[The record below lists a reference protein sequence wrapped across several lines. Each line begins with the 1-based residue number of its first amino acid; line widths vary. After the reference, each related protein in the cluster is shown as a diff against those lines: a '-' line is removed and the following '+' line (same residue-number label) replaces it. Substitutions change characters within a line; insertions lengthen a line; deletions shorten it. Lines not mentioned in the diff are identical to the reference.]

1 MLKIKDLSMGSS
13 RVSVEGV
20 VVSKSEPRKVR
31 TKMGEDAQVADC
43 VIEDDSGRIT
53 MSLWNSQIEQV
64 NVGDHVKIEN
74 GYITSFRSELRLNV
88 GKYGKLFVNGNVV

>member
-20 VVSKSEPRKVR
+20 VVSKSEPRNVK

-43 VIEDDSGRIT
+43 VIEDDSGKIV
-53 MSLWNSQIEQV
+53 MSLWNNQIEQV
-64 NVGDHVKIEN
+64 NEGDQVRVEN
-74 GYITSFRSELRLNV
+74 GYVTSFRSELRLNV
-88 GKYGKLFVNGNVV
+88 GRYGKLYVNNKAV

>member
-20 VVSKSEPRKVR
+20 VVSKSEPRNVK

-43 VIEDDSGRIT
+43 VIEDDSGKIV
-53 MSLWNSQIEQV
+53 MSLWNNQIEQV
-64 NVGDHVKIEN
+64 NEGDQVRVEN
-74 GYITSFRSELRLNV
+74 GYVTSFRSELRLNV
-88 GKYGKLFVNGNVV
+88 GRYGKLFVNGNAV